1 MTTLTTLTTTMTSTT
16 TNTSMH
22 QPPIRI
28 SGATR
33 LYAILGDPI
42 AQVKSPELFSNL
54 FAASGFDAVMVP
66 VHAPSDKFEAIV
78 PALKTIGNIDGLIFT
93 VPFKNRAL
101 PFADRLGDTGGR
113 IEAINALRREHDGTW
128 TGDMFDG
135 KGFVNGART
144 KGLTIEGRRVALFG
158 AGGAGSA
165 IACEL
170 AASGVASIA
179 LIDPVHDRARALA
192 VRLRREFPACA
203 LRATTAVPDDTNM
216 IINASTVGMKP
227 TDRYPGD
234 LGTIGHDTLFGDVVI
249 TETPTPMIRLAME
262 RGCGFVTGR
271 DMIGGQ
277 SQAILAFLTHR

>member
-1 MTTLTTLTTTMTSTT
+1 MSAASTPTSTP
-16 TNTSMH
+16 TSTLIT

-28 SGATR
+28 SGTTR

-54 FAASGFDAVMVP
+54 FAAAGIDAVMVP
-66 VHAPSDKFEAIV
+66 VHAPSDKFESIV
-78 PALKTIGNIDGLIFT
+78 PALKLVGNIDGLIFT

-101 PFADRLGDTGGR
+101 SFADRLGDTGGR
-113 IEAINALRREHDGTW
+113 IEAINVLRRESDGTW

-144 KGLTIEGRRVALFG
+144 KGLKIEGRSVALFG

-179 LIDPVHDRARALA
+179 LIDPMEGRAHALA
-192 VRLRREFPACA
+192 TRLQREFPACA
-203 LRATTAVPDDTNM
+203 LRASTSVPDGVNM
-216 IINASTVGMKP
+216 IVNASTIGMKP
-227 TDRYPGD
+227 SDRYPGQ
-234 LGTIGHDTLFGDVVI
+234 LGTIADDTLFGDVVI
-249 TETPTPMIRLAME
+249 SETPTPLIRLAME

-277 SQAILAFLTHR
+277 SQAILAFLTQR